1 MPYVLDPPGC
11 VQRDEVD
18 LTVSVRFVELAAAPP
33 PVESGGM
40 TDDEADEAE
49 FAEE

>member
-1 MPYVLDPPGC
+1 LLD
-11 VQRDEVD
+11 RDEID
-18 LTVSVRFVELAAAPP
+18 LSASARFVDFAAAPP
-33 PVESGGM
+33 SAPGPAGM